1 MTAAD
6 LRTLLNS
13 LGLSQVGAARLLGK
27 NPRTVRKWVL
37 DEAPVDETA
46 ARFLQ
51 YILAKGD
58 SADEAMRVLE
68 PFLHRNEAPEKDVK

>member
-1 MTAAD
+1 MTAAE

-13 LGLSQVGAARLLGK
+13 LGLSQVGAARLIGK

-58 SADEAMRVLE
+58 SAEEALRVLE
-68 PFLHRNEAPEKDVK
+68 PFLRQDHPLE

>member
-1 MTAAD
+1 VTAAE
-6 LRTLLNS
+6 LRELLRS
-13 LGLSQVGAARLLGK
+13 LGLKQVGAARLLGK

-58 SADEAMRVLE
+58 SAEEALRVLE
-68 PFLHRNEAPEKDVK
+68 PFLRQNQTPE